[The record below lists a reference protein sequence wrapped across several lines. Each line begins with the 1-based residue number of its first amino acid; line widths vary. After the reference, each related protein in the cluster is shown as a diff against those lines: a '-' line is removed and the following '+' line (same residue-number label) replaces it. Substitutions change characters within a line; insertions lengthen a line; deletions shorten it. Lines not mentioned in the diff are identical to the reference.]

1 MHRRQACSRTSAELG
16 TREIRRCSIYGT
28 IMDVGVIVAVP
39 LLVAVLAF
47 QRRAVAGLTAGWG

>member
-1 MHRRQACSRTSAELG
+1 
-16 TREIRRCSIYGT
+16 
-28 IMDVGVIVAVP
+28 MDVGVIVAVP